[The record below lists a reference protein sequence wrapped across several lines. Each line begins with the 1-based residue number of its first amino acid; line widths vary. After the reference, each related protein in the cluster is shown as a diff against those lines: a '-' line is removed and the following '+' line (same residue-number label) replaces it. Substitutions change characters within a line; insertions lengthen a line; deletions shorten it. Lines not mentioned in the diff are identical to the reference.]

1 MKKLYLTCLIIICA
15 FDYIES
21 QQIALDNQFLI
32 NKFAL
37 SPAYA
42 GYTQSTEAYATYRK
56 DWIGIE
62 NAPLKVILNVNSAP
76 YKNMGIGVALNVQK
90 YGIFNFMTI
99 SGSYAYKVSISKNQ
113 SVRFGISAGIYN
125 TQFDFSQNNSEQQ
138 IDPVIVNYQIHQKTN
153 FDLGIAMIYSYKKLN
168 LGVNVQQ
175 LLANKIQSQNS
186 NYIIYSF
193 DRHLIIHGSYLFSV
207 NKDVDI
213 EPALFAIKTT
223 DKNPPFIN
231 ISALVK
237 IKKTVWLG
245 LMGSSPG
252 IIGIDLGGNYKKCVI
267 NYSFEFGT
275 QHLFATSGG
284 THEISIGYSFGDSK
298 LKELHSTKKP
308 YYRWQN

>member
-1 MKKLYLTCLIIICA
+1 MCA
-15 FDYIES
+15 FNYLES

-56 DWIGIE
+56 DLVGIE
-62 NAPLKVILNVNSAP
+62 NAPMKVVFNVNSAP
-76 YKNMGIGVALNVQK
+76 YRNMGVGLALNVQK
-90 YGIFNFMTI
+90 YGMFNFM
-99 SGSYAYKVSISKNQ
+99 SFLGSYAYKVNLSKNQ

-125 TQFDFSQNNSEQQ
+125 TQFDFSQSNSDQQ
-138 IDPVIVNYQIHQKTN
+138 TDPLIVSYQIHQKTN
-153 FDLGIAMIYSYKKLN
+153 FDMGLAMIYSYKKLN

-186 NYIIYSF
+186 NYVIYSY

-223 DKNPPFIN
+223 DKNPAFIN
-231 ISALVK
+231 LSALVK
-237 IKKTVWLG
+237 YKKTVWLG
-245 LMGSSPG
+245 LMGCSQG
-252 IIGIDLGGNYKKCVI
+252 IIGIDVGGNYKRCVF
-267 NYSFEFGT
+267 NYSFEF
-275 QHLFATSGG
+275 SGQGIMAYSKG

-298 LKELHSTKKP
+298 LKELHSTRKP